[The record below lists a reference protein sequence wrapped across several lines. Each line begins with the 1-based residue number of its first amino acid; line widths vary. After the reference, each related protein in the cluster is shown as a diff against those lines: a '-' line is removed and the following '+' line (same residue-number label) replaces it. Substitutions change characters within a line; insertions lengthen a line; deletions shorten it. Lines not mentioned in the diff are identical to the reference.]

1 MSNLDQYAVRP
12 AAGSAS
18 LRSMP
23 VSLAVAVAFGGV
35 LPLIGWIVVG
45 FTLIFCWVFV
55 GQSDVASLYQ
65 FRGSL
70 MNTTGQVT
78 AVHET
83 NSSENDTTI
92 YEYVFEYEIS
102 PGMPITDRC
111 YTPGKKYDVGM
122 QVPVE
127 YVPQTPPVAR
137 IKETR
142 KAPFGVAVLFVLLF
156 PMIGFGLIAG
166 GYAMGLRTL
175 SVLRRGKFT
184 TGRLVD
190 KQGTNTTINNRRVYA
205 LTFEYTDDKGVVR
218 RGTTKTH
225 LTEAAEDNEAERL
238 FYDPQNPETVRL
250 VDLLPGKPQ
259 VNDKGEIEYAAG
271 SGAFLRAVLLPG
283 LVLGIHGLVAFFVF
297 S

>member
-12 AAGSAS
+12 AGGSAS

-23 VSLAVAVAFGGV
+23 ASLAVAVAFGGV

-83 NSSENDTTI
+83 NSSEDDTTI

-111 YTPGKKYDVGM
+111 YTPGRKYDVGM

-156 PMIGFGLIAG
+156 PLIGFALVAG
-166 GYAMGLRTL
+166 GYTVGLRTL
-175 SVLRRGKFT
+175 SVLRRGKFA

-190 KQGTNTTINNRRVYA
+190 KQPTNTTINDRKVYA

-218 RGTTKTH
+218 RGTVNTH
-225 LTEAAEDNEAERL
+225 LTEKAEDDAEERL
-238 FYDPQNPETVRL
+238 FYDPQNPANLRL
-250 VDLLPGKPQ
+250 VDLLPGKVQ
-259 VNDKGEIEYAAG
+259 VNDNGEIQYGDAG
-271 SGAFLRAVLLPG
+271 GAFLRAILLPG
-283 LVLGIHGLVAFFVF
+283 IVLGVHGMVALFVF
-297 S
+297 T